1 MDSLLPGSDY
11 NQLRAFVAV
20 GELLSFSR
28 AAEVLGVSPSALSQ
42 MVRGFEERVGV
53 RLLKS
58 LKTTLHD
65 MSRQAATPA
74 ATLSAV

>member
-1 MDSLLPGSDY
+1 MDSLLSGSDY

-53 RLLKS
+53 RLLNRLIADNYES
-58 LKTTLHD
+58 
-65 MSRQAATPA
+65 
-74 ATLSAV
+74 